1 MQLPLQ
7 QIDAF
12 VTERLFSGNPAAV
25 CILET
30 WLEDELLKGIAREN
44 NLSETAFLVGGDG
57 RYELRWF
64 TPTVEV
70 DLCGHATLAAGHV
83 VRSTLEPTLERVEF
97 STRSG
102 PLVVEAQGP
111 ELALDLPSWAGR
123 PRAFDDPGSSAALI
137 RGLGSLPLEV
147 LEAPYTVCVL
157 ADEAAVRAVQPD
169 HEALLRIDRA
179 VAVTAPGESTD
190 LVSRFFGRGYG
201 VDEDPVTGSLHSIL
215 VPYWAERLGRD
226 TLVAQQL
233 SRRGGSLGCRLPA
246 QRVELTG
253 ACRLHLEGHIP
264 AGGCGPLLT
273 GGGGLGG
280 SRRVSHRAVRGGR
293 PSRHADRAQEPGRW
307 RVDRERELSV

>member
-7 QIDAF
+7 QVDAF
-12 VTERLFSGNPAAV
+12 VTERPFSGNPAAV

-30 WLEDELLKGIAREN
+30 WLEDELLQGIALEN
-44 NLSETAFLVGGDG
+44 NLSETAFLVGRDG

-83 VRSTLEPTLERVEF
+83 VLGSLEPTLERVEF

-102 PLVVEAQGP
+102 PLVVQARGA

-123 PRAFDDPGSSAALI
+123 PRAFDDPDTTAALL

-157 ADEAAVRAVQPD
+157 PDEAAVRAVQPD
-169 HEALLRIDRA
+169 HEALLRVDRA

-201 VDEDPVTGSLHSIL
+201 VDEDPVTGSLHAIL
-215 VPYWAERLGRD
+215 APYWAERLGRD
-226 TLVAQQL
+226 ELTARQL
-233 SRRGGSLGCRLPA
+233 SAREGALSCEVRGDRVLLRGRTRR
-246 QRVELTG
+246 V
-253 ACRLHLEGHIP
+253 LEGTFY
-264 AGGCGPLLT
+264 L
-273 GGGGLGG
+273 
-280 SRRVSHRAVRGGR
+280 
-293 PSRHADRAQEPGRW
+293 
-307 RVDRERELSV
+307 